1 MANTFLAQSRDF
13 LTAAFEL
20 VFPAVCHSCGT
31 RLNHPEKQVCTGCE
45 AELLPLPKISCDLCS
60 DVLRGDYC
68 HSCNEGDYSFSFA
81 KAAVTYDEVA
91 KTLVHRLKY
100 NAYQAL
106 ADYFAKRM
114 TDALESY
121 PEFEDYDLVTAVP
134 LHRVRKRERGFNQSE
149 LIARSFAKYSGRSY
163 AELLRRKRYT
173 RSQTELDVAQRKKN
187 VSGAFASKKALQGMN
202 IIVID
207 DVFTTG
213 HTINESTLALL
224 EAGAESV
231 AAYTFSR
238 AIS

>member
-1 MANTFLAQSRDF
+1 M
-13 LTAAFEL
+13 
-20 VFPAVCHSCGT
+20 
-31 RLNHPEKQVCTGCE
+31 
-45 AELLPLPKISCDLCS
+45 CS

-68 HSCNEGDYSFSFA
+68 HTCNEGDFSFAFA
-81 KAAVTYDEVA
+81 KAAVSYDEVA
-91 KTLVHRLKY
+91 KTLIHRLKY

-106 ADYFAKRM
+106 ADYFAKKM
-114 TDALESY
+114 TDALERH

-149 LIARSFAKYSGRSY
+149 LIARSFAKYSGKDY
-163 AELLRRKRYT
+163 ADLLKRKRYT
-173 RSQTELDVAQRKKN
+173 RSQTELDVTQRRKN
-187 VSGAFASKKALQGMN
+187 VSGAFTSKKAADGRN